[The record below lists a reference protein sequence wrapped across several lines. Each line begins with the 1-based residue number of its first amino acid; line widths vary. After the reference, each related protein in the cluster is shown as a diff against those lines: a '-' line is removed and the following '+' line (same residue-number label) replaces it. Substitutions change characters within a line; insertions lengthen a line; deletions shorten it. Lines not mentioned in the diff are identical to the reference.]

1 MKRAMRINPDDNTA
15 TALNDIDA
23 GEAVSLVSK
32 SGPIGDMTARQE
44 IPFGHKLAVV
54 DIKKGDKI
62 LKYGEVIGLATEQ
75 ISELSA
81 QAIGELVVDRHRRDQ
96 FHGHASAHL
105 VVKHVDFFV
114 DRPKAIHSVVPRHDL
129 EKVDED
135 RRHARSQHAVQDGN
149 LALV

>member
-32 SGPIGDMTARQE
+32 SGPVDEMTARQE

-62 LKYGEVIGLATEQ
+62 LKYGEVIGLATQQ
-75 ISELSA
+75 IGNGEHVHTHNVISA
-81 QAIGELVVDRHRRDQ
+81 LLPGGKE
-96 FHGHASAHL
+96 
-105 VVKHVDFFV
+105 VK
-114 DRPKAIHSVVPRHDL
+114 
-129 EKVDED
+129 
-135 RRHARSQHAVQDGN
+135 
-149 LALV
+149 